1 MGELLVVRSKIKEV
15 AKGMNVSS
23 SFAEALSDFTASLL
37 KDAEA
42 RTQENKRSTVMGK
55 DVAFSFVAPKK
66 AADTLV
72 VRSKV
77 KETIKSCNMASDL
90 PETLDRVLT
99 YVIAKACER
108 SKENKRSTIQPRDL

>member
-1 MGELLVVRSKIKEV
+1 MGDMLVVRSKIKEV

-23 SFAEALSDFTASLL
+23 SFAEALSGFTASLI

-55 DVAFSFVAPKK
+55 DVAFAFVAPKK
-66 AADTLV
+66 APDSLV

-77 KETIKSCNMASDL
+77 KEAIKSCNMAGDL
-90 PETLDRVLT
+90 AETLDRVLL
-99 YVIAKACER
+99 YVIQRACER
-108 SKENKRSTIQPRDL
+108 AKENKRSTIQPRDL